1 MLKPAIPDAIQRYTV
16 KNQFSLPLTAYN
28 RRIIASSDA
37 SEWLNGLNDGIST
50 TEYSADSRQR
60 YAAD

>member
-28 RRIIASSDA
+28 RRIIVERRVWMA
-37 SEWLNGLNDGIST
+37 
-50 TEYSADSRQR
+50 
-60 YAAD
+60 